1 MFNEIKTHEITV
13 DIVILTIKDDSL
25 QALLVKRNNEPFKD
39 KWAIP
44 GGYVRMSENLDEA
57 AMRVLKEKTNVE
69 NIYLEQLYTF
79 GDPLRHP
86 ISRVITCA
94 YFALIRAEDVEVVTT
109 NDVTWHKVFDLPP
122 LAFDHKEIIQYSLKR
137 TRERLEMCPVA
148 YQLLNEKFTLTEM
161 QKAYEMIMEKKLDK
175 RNFRK
180 KVVTTEGLRELNEFS
195 KSPFVLSEQHFKQT
209 LKRAFFNCALG
220 NRHSPTAAHRRHRTR
235 LFLFRLRRCHYASPP
250 SVCLLFVCAS

>member
-13 DIVILTIKDDSL
+13 DIVILTIKNDAL
-25 QALLVKRNNEPFKD
+25 NVLLVKRNNEPFKD

-86 ISRVITCA
+86 VSRVITCA
-94 YFALIRAEDVEVVTT
+94 YFALIRSEDVEVVTS
-109 NDVTWHKVFDLPP
+109 DDLAWHKVSELPP
-122 LAFDHKEIIQYSLKR
+122 LAFDHKEIIEYSLKR

-195 KSPFVLSEQHFKQT
+195 KSSSKRPARLYTFDNIKLNS
-209 LKRAFFNCALG
+209 KRAHFIKKEKQC
-220 NRHSPTAAHRRHRTR
+220 
-235 LFLFRLRRCHYASPP
+235 
-250 SVCLLFVCAS
+250 

>member
-13 DIVILTIKDDSL
+13 DIVILTIKNDAL
-25 QALLVKRNNEPFKD
+25 QVLLVKRNNEPFKN

-57 AMRVLKEKTNVE
+57 AIRVLKEKTEVD

-86 ISRVITCA
+86 VSRVITCA
-94 YFALIRAEDVEVVTT
+94 YFALIRSEDFDITT
-109 NDVTWHKVFDLPP
+109 TDDVSWHKVFDLPP

-180 KVVTTEGLRELNEFS
+180 KVITTEGLRELKEFS
-195 KSPFVLSEQHFKQT
+195 KSSSKRPARLYTFDSIKLNS
-209 LKRAFFNCALG
+209 KRAHFIRG
-220 NRHSPTAAHRRHRTR
+220 GSRG
-235 LFLFRLRRCHYASPP
+235 
-250 SVCLLFVCAS
+250 

>member
-1 MFNEIKTHEITV
+1 MFNETKTHEITV
-13 DIVILTIKDDSL
+13 DTVILTIKNDDL
-25 QALLVKRNNEPFKD
+25 KVLLVKRENEPFKG

-44 GGYVRMSENLDEA
+44 GGYVRMSEDLDAA
-57 AMRVLKEKTNVE
+57 AMRILKEKTNVD

-86 ISRVITCA
+86 VSRVITCA
-94 YFALIRAEDVEVVTT
+94 YFALIRADDV
-109 NDVTWHKVFDLPP
+109 DVISADNVAWHKVNDLPA

-161 QKAYEMIMEKKLDK
+161 QKAYELIMGKKLDK

-180 KVVTTEGLRELNEFS
+180 KVIQTEGLRELDEFS
-195 KSPFVLSEQHFKQT
+195 KSTSKRPARLYTFDNIKLNS
-209 LKRAFFNCALG
+209 KRAHFIKKEKKC
-220 NRHSPTAAHRRHRTR
+220 
-235 LFLFRLRRCHYASPP
+235 
-250 SVCLLFVCAS
+250 